1 MELKTMLG
9 MQLCGGLS
17 EYHAS
22 HQLHYNAICCIL
34 HYLKGALRQG
44 LWYKP
49 SASLYMT
56 GINDANWVYSHSN
69 KLSTSSYCTK
79 RILLRGT
86 GKSRM
91 LLVYSILHDLGV
103 DVPTPM
109 QQSCDDLVAIFIT
122 NNHVFHELTKHIEV
136 DCHFIRDLLMR
147 KQIVTPYIG
156 SDDQLGDIFT
166 KLLDCISSQQ

>member
-1 MELKTMLG
+1 
-9 MQLCGGLS
+9 
-17 EYHAS
+17 
-22 HQLHYNAICCIL
+22 
-34 HYLKGALRQG
+34 
-44 LWYKP
+44 
-49 SASLYMT
+49 MT

-166 KLLDCISSQQ
+166 KLLDCISSRQ

>member
-1 MELKTMLG
+1 
-9 MQLCGGLS
+9 
-17 EYHAS
+17 
-22 HQLHYNAICCIL
+22 
-34 HYLKGALRQG
+34 
-44 LWYKP
+44 
-49 SASLYMT
+49 
-56 GINDANWVYSHSN
+56 
-69 KLSTSSYCTK
+69 
-79 RILLRGT
+79 
-86 GKSRM
+86 M
-91 LLVYSILHDLGV
+91 LLVYSILHDLGA

-136 DCHFIRDLLMR
+136 DCHFIRGLLMR